1 MDDLILKQFDKPD
14 EVRNFEKG
22 KLLSIDESKQYQDEV
37 QKITDKSIKDIEILT
52 NSKESEI
59 LKV

>member
-22 KLLSIDESKQYQDEV
+22 KFEIVQMPTMTIGRATYKPGLKWSEDVSHLSG
-37 QKITDKSIKDIEILT
+37 T
-52 NSKESEI
+52 
-59 LKV
+59 

>member
-22 KLLSIDESKQYQDEV
+22 KFEIVQMPTMTIGRATYKPGWKWSKDCLLYTSPSPRDFG
-37 QKITDKSIKDIEILT
+37 
-52 NSKESEI
+52 
-59 LKV
+59 

>member
-22 KLLSIDESKQYQDEV
+22 KFEIVQMPTMTIGLSLIH
-37 QKITDKSIKDIEILT
+37 I
-52 NSKESEI
+52 
-59 LKV
+59 

>member
-22 KLLSIDESKQYQDEV
+22 KFEIVQMPTMTIGRATYKPGWKWSKVYHIYQV
-37 QKITDKSIKDIEILT
+37 RNFVK
-52 NSKESEI
+52 
-59 LKV
+59 